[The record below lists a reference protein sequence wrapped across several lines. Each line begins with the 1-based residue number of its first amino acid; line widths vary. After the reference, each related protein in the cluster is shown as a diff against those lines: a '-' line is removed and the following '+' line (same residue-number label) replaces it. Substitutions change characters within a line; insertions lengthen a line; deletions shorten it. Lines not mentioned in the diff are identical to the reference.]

1 MIVGIMQKF
10 INSSQP
16 TVWVAYLRGGG
27 GRRGTAKMRG
37 IFEVQTTHCRVKFHL
52 IKCFPNFKK
61 NNLNEK
67 LFGKPWD
74 KQSKIANAMAMAMAK
89 KGRDTCLRKVFI
101 FTCC

>member
-1 MIVGIMQKF
+1 MGSLF
-10 INSSQP
+10 E
-16 TVWVAYLRGGG
+16 RG

-37 IFEVQTTHCRVKFHL
+37 IFEVQTTHCRVKFHS

-74 KQSKIANAMAMAMAK
+74 KQSKIANAMAK
-89 KGRDTCLRKVFI
+89 KREGHVFAQSFHI
-101 FTCC
+101 YMLLIGS